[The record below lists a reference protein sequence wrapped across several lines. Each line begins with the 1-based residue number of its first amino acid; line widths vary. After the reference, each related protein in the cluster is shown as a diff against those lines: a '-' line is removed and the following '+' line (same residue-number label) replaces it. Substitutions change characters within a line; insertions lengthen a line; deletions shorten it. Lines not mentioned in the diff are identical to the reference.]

1 MGLDFT
7 ISEIQSS
14 GLGKNNRPKFTT
26 VELDNFGH
34 AGYKI
39 MEYGL
44 GRQGNCTTVSYE
56 SIEFLEV
63 LDEMKRDLDK
73 INKSGKDEYDEKT
86 DLENAI
92 DKLQG
97 FIETE
102 KITEDTDRVFDIHI
116 WY

>member
-7 ISEIQSS
+7 ISETQSS
-14 GLGKNNRPKFTT
+14 GLDKNNRNAFTT
-26 VELDNFGH
+26 VELDNLGY
-34 AGYKI
+34 AGYKM

-44 GRQGNCTTVSYE
+44 GRQENCTTVSYE

-63 LDEMKRDLDK
+63 LDKMRKDLDK
-73 INKSGKDEYDEKT
+73 INKSGKDEYNEKV

-92 DKLQG
+92 GRLQH

-102 KITEDTDRVFDIHI
+102 KITEDTDRVFNIHI

>member
-7 ISEIQSS
+7 ISEIQDSR
-14 GLGKNNRPKFTT
+14 LDKNGRNKFTT

-34 AGYKI
+34 AGYKM

-44 GRQGNCTTVSYE
+44 GRQENCTTVSYDAGD
-56 SIEFLEV
+56 FLEC
-63 LDEMKRDLDK
+63 LDSMKKDLDK
-73 INKSGKDEYDEKT
+73 INKSGKDKYNEKA

-92 DKLQG
+92 DQLQC
-97 FIETE
+97 FIEAE
-102 KITEDTDRVFDIHI
+102 EITEDTNRVFDIHI

>member
-7 ISEIQSS
+7 ISEIQDDKINEN
-14 GLGKNNRPKFTT
+14 GNRVYT
-26 VELDNFGH
+26 VVKLDNFGH
-34 AGYKI
+34 AGYKC
-39 MEYGL
+39 MDYGL
-44 GRQGNCTTVSYE
+44 GRQENCTTVAYE
-56 SIEFLEV
+56 SSKFLEV
-63 LDEMKRDLDK
+63 FDEMKKDLDE
-73 INKSGKDEYDEKT
+73 INKSGKDEYKEKA

-92 DKLQG
+92 DKLQC

>member
-7 ISEIQSS
+7 VSE
-14 GLGKNNRPKFTT
+14 TT
-26 VELDNFGH
+26 KQYVDKQGRNVYITTELANFRH
-34 AGYKI
+34 AGYKC
-39 MEYGL
+39 MDYGL
-44 GRQGNCTTVSYE
+44 GRQENCTTVSYE
-56 SIEFLEV
+56 SVKFLEV
-63 LDEMKRDLDK
+63 LDEMKKDLDE
-73 INKSGKDEYDEKT
+73 INKSGKDEYKEKA

-92 DKLQG
+92 DELKC

>member
-7 ISEIQSS
+7 ISEIQDSK
-14 GLGKNNRPKFTT
+14 LDKNGRYTFTT

-39 MEYGL
+39 MDYGL
-44 GRQGNCTTVSYE
+44 GRQENCTTVSYE
-56 SIEFLEV
+56 SAKFLEV
-63 LDEMKRDLDK
+63 LDEMRKDLDE
-73 INKSGKDEYDEKT
+73 INKSGKDECNKKVE
-86 DLENAI
+86 LENAI
-92 DKLQG
+92 DKLQC

>member
-7 ISEIQSS
+7 ISEVQDSKLDRN
-14 GLGKNNRPKFTT
+14 GRNTFTT

-34 AGYKI
+34 TGYK
-39 MEYGL
+39 MMNYGL
-44 GRQGNCTTVSYE
+44 GRQENCTTVAYE
-56 SIEFLEV
+56 SADFLKV
-63 LDEMKRDLDK
+63 LDEMKKDLDK
-73 INKSGKDEYDEKT
+73 INKSGKDEYNEKA

-92 DKLQG
+92 DKLQC